1 MYRVAILGDRESVLA
16 FKALGVET
24 YSPEGAQEARDLL
37 DRLGNENLGVIFITE
52 QLAVQ
57 IPETITRYDERLT
70 PAIILLPSSAGSL
83 GIGMEK
89 IKRNVEKAVGS
100 NIL

>member
-16 FKALGVET
+16 FQALGLEI
-24 YSPEGAQEARDLL
+24 YSPHGADETRDTL
-37 DRLGNENLGVIFITE
+37 DRLGREEVGVIFITE
-52 QLAVQ
+52 QLAAL
-57 IPETITRYDERLT
+57 IPETIARYDEGLT
-70 PAIILLPSSAGSL
+70 PAVILVPSGAGSL

-89 IKRNVEKAVGS
+89 INRNVEKAVGS

>member
-16 FKALGVET
+16 FQALGLEI
-24 YSPEGAQEARDLL
+24 YSPHDSGETRDTL
-37 DRLGNENLGVIFITE
+37 DRLAREDVGVIFITE

-57 IPETITRYDERLT
+57 IPETIARYDDALT
-70 PAIILLPSSAGSL
+70 PAVILIPSGAGSL
-83 GIGMEK
+83 GIGMDK
-89 IKRNVEKAVGS
+89 INRNVEKAVGS